1 MENKEIFEKA
11 IDALYYFY
19 ESEILFQD
27 LRYNHPMFYNGTVSK
42 NNSYQPPVPDKLMT
56 KVEFIDKLEHSYND
70 DRWVTAL
77 MVLYN
82 YILKQ

>member
-1 MENKEIFEKA
+1 
-11 IDALYYFY
+11 
-19 ESEILFQD
+19 
-27 LRYNHPMFYNGTVSK
+27 MFYNGTVSK

-56 KVEFIDKLEHSYND
+56 KVEFIDKLEQAYSD

-82 YILKQ
+82 YISKLL